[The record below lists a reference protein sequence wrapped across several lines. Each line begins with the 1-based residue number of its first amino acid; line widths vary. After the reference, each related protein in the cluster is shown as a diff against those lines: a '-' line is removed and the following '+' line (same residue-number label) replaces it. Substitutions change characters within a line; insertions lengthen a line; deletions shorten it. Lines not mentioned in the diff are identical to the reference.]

1 MDGTGPGVHGEAW
14 LELCDQ
20 LVLISLYPVCFSTI

>member
-20 LVLISLYPVCFSTI
+20 LVSSLF